1 MSKLW
6 PDKFIIG
13 LTGNIATGKSTIMR
27 FATEQGA
34 LTLDADQIVHQIL
47 DSDGA
52 IQAEIAAQF
61 GDDVRRSDGRINRA
75 ALGSLVF
82 QDPEALY
89 RLEQL
94 IHPAVRTRIEEE
106 IAASQAAVVMI
117 EAIKLLEGPL
127 ATVCDQIWVAH
138 CEPLLQIE
146 RLMIC
151 RGLDM
156 ETAVMRVKAQP
167 PQAAKVAR
175 ADVLLTTDAP
185 IGETRRQF
193 EAAWTRLPLPPAQIT
208 PAAEPTAAA
217 KALQDEKRAI
227 PQPATETKLAD
238 LQQQLRPPAP
248 GGVDDPAAETE
259 IPSTEPAETAAEI
272 TVRRARPSDIP
283 SILLLIQRATAGQVT
298 MKRADLLYALGERSY
313 LLGQVGGEVQAVV
326 GWNTEDLVARID
338 QVYFYPLTAVATV
351 GAAVLA
357 DILESAE
364 GLICEAIMAFL
375 PRETP
380 EPIRELFS
388 ADGYQLADKE
398 QLPRAWQTAAEES
411 QPDSSFIM
419 LKVLRDARIT
429 QPM

>member
-1 MSKLW
+1 MSKPW

-27 FATEQGA
+27 FAAEQGA
-34 LTLDADQIVHQIL
+34 LTLDADQIVHQIM
-47 DSDGA
+47 DHDAA
-52 IQAEIAAQF
+52 IQEAIATQF
-61 GDDVRRSDGRINRA
+61 GEEVRHSDGRINRA
-75 ALGSLVF
+75 ALGSIVF

-94 IHPAVRTRIEEE
+94 IHPAVRTRLEET
-106 IAASQAAVVMI
+106 IAASEAAVVMI

-127 ATVCDQIWVAH
+127 VAICDQIWVAH

-146 RLMIC
+146 RLTVC

-156 ETAVMRVKAQP
+156 ETAVLRVKAQP
-167 PQAAKVAR
+167 PQAAKMAR
-175 ADVLLTTDAP
+175 ADLVITTDAP

-193 EAAWTRLPLPPAQIT
+193 EVAWDRLPLAPAQMVAT
-208 PAAEPTAAA
+208 AATTAAA
-217 KALQDEKRAI
+217 RAMQDVKRSI

-238 LQQQLRPPAP
+238 LQQQLRPAKPVTA
-248 GGVDDPAAETE
+248 DESAAEIE
-259 IPSTEPAETAAEI
+259 IRSAEPAETAAAT

-283 SILLLIQRATAGQVT
+283 SILLLIQRATAGQVK

-313 LLGQVGGEVQAVV
+313 LLGQVGGEIQAVV

-338 QVYFYPLTAVATV
+338 QVYFYPLTAVTTV

-357 DILESAE
+357 DILESAK

-375 PRETP
+375 PREAP

-388 ADGYQLADKE
+388 ADGYQLVDKE
-398 QLPRAWQTAAEES
+398 QLPRAWLAAAEES
-411 QPDSSFIM
+411 QPDSTYIM

>member
-1 MSKLW
+1 MSKPG

-27 FATEQGA
+27 FAAEHGA
-34 LTLDADQIVHQIL
+34 LTLDADQIVHQIM
-47 DSDGA
+47 DQDVA
-52 IQAEIAAQF
+52 IQEAIVTQF
-61 GDDVRRSDGRINRA
+61 GEEVRRSDGRINRA

-94 IHPAVRTRIEEE
+94 IHPAVRIRLEETV
-106 IAASQAAVVMI
+106 AASEAAVVMI

-127 ATVCDQIWVAH
+127 ATMCDQIWVAH
-138 CEPLLQIE
+138 CDSLLQIE

-175 ADVLLTTDAP
+175 ADVVITTDAP

-193 EAAWTRLPLPPAQIT
+193 EAAWERLPPT
-208 PAAEPTAAA
+208 PAPTVETEAATAAA
-217 KALQDEKRAI
+217 KAMRDVKRSI
-227 PQPATETKLAD
+227 PQPVTETKLAD
-238 LQQQLRPPAP
+238 LQQQLRPAEPVTA
-248 GGVDDPAAETE
+248 DEPAAETE
-259 IPSTEPAETAAEI
+259 ILSAEPAETAAET

-283 SILLLIQRATAGQVT
+283 SILLLIQRATGGQVK
-298 MKRADLLYALGERSY
+298 MKRADLLYALGERGY
-313 LLGQVGGEVQAVV
+313 LLGQVGGETQAVI

-338 QVYFYPLTAVATV
+338 QVYFYPLTAVVTV
-351 GAAVLA
+351 GSAVLA

-380 EPIRELFS
+380 EPIRQLFS
-388 ADGYQLADKE
+388 TDGYQLADKE

-411 QPDSSFIM
+411 QPDSSYIM

-429 QPM
+429 QM

>member
-1 MSKLW
+1 
-6 PDKFIIG
+6 
-13 LTGNIATGKSTIMR
+13 
-27 FATEQGA
+27 
-34 LTLDADQIVHQIL
+34 
-47 DSDGA
+47 
-52 IQAEIAAQF
+52 
-61 GDDVRRSDGRINRA
+61 
-75 ALGSLVF
+75 
-82 QDPEALY
+82 
-89 RLEQL
+89 
-94 IHPAVRTRIEEE
+94 
-106 IAASQAAVVMI
+106 
-117 EAIKLLEGPL
+117 
-127 ATVCDQIWVAH
+127 
-138 CEPLLQIE
+138 
-146 RLMIC
+146 MIC

-193 EAAWTRLPLPPAQIT
+193 EAAWTRLPLPPPQIR

-248 GGVDDPAAETE
+248 VAVDDAATAAAEAEETPAA
-259 IPSTEPAETAAEI
+259 IMI
-272 TVRRARPSDIP
+272 RRARPSDIP

-298 MKRADLLYALGERSY
+298 MKRADLLYALGERGY
-313 LLGQVGGEVQAVV
+313 LLGQVGGEIQAVI
-326 GWNTEDLVARID
+326 GWNTEDMVARID
-338 QVYFYPLTAVATV
+338 QVYFYPLTAVTTV
-351 GAAVLA
+351 GPALLT

-380 EPIRELFS
+380 ELIRQLFS

-411 QPDSSFIM
+411 QPDSSYIM

>member
-27 FATEQGA
+27 FAAEQGA

-52 IQAEIAAQF
+52 IQVEIAAQF

-94 IHPAVRTRIEEE
+94 IHPAVRLRIEEE
-106 IAASQAAVVMI
+106 IAASQAVVVMI

-127 ATVCDQIWVAH
+127 ATICDQIWVAH

-193 EAAWTRLPLPPAQIT
+193 EAAWTRLPLPPPQIR

-248 GGVDDPAAETE
+248 VAVDDAATAAAEAEETPAA
-259 IPSTEPAETAAEI
+259 IMI
-272 TVRRARPSDIP
+272 RRARPSDIP

-298 MKRADLLYALGERSY
+298 MKRADLLYALGERGY
-313 LLGQVGGEVQAVV
+313 LLGQVGGEIQAVI
-326 GWNTEDLVARID
+326 GWNTEDMVARID
-338 QVYFYPLTAVATV
+338 QVYFYPLTAVTTV
-351 GAAVLA
+351 GPALLT

-380 EPIRELFS
+380 ELIRQLFS

-411 QPDSSFIM
+411 QPDSSYIM